1 MHACLL
7 GHECAETN
15 MQGGTV
21 QSEHVGVS
29 GSPECECARGT
40 FPPCPGQHVH
50 DLGRG
55 EAIVFM
61 DRRPALRG
69 MLPSV

>member
-1 MHACLL
+1 M
-7 GHECAETN
+7 
-15 MQGGTV
+15 

-40 FPPCPGQHVH
+40 FPLCPDQHVH

-55 EAIVFM
+55 EAILFT
-61 DRRPALRG
+61 DRKPCPEG